1 MNWPKKINAWYSSQ
15 VKSSTKFA
23 VEYDQWRDGKKIPST
38 LSGNTF
44 SILKFI
50 GIVVLV
56 FPVNIL
62 EFELTMKSQ

>member
-1 MNWPKKINAWYSSQ
+1 MMGW
-15 VKSSTKFA
+15 
-23 VEYDQWRDGKKIPST
+23 KKIPST

-56 FPVNIL
+56 IPVNIL
-62 EFELTMKSQ
+62 EFELTMKSQSK